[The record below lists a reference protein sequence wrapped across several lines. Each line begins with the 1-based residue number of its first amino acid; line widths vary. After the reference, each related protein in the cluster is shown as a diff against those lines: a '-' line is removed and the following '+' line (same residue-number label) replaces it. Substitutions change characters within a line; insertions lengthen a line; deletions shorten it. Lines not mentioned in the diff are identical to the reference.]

1 MTAESKAAKEPRTAS
16 FAEPAARRAK
26 TIGGKPSEAWAPAKL
41 GTWALAAAVLAVG
54 GLAWWLQ
61 TRPGLVVDPSPLATL
76 PRTVGTW
83 QSEELP
89 LESAVESILRA
100 DFNLQRAYFPAS
112 GTDPVWVY
120 IGYYGTER
128 GGRPEHVP
136 RGCFTGNGWDI
147 ASARVI
153 GAEDGS
159 ERRMNEYRVERAGE
173 RQLVHFWYRSSRRT
187 GMIGGVD
194 QRLDQ
199 ILGRIQT
206 GRADGA
212 LIRVSMTVGRGGE
225 AEARTRLLSFGSE
238 LDRQLARY
246 WPVEH
251 PREGR

>member
-1 MTAESKAAKEPRTAS
+1 MTAE
-16 FAEPAARRAK
+16 
-26 TIGGKPSEAWAPAKL
+26 KP
-41 GTWALAAAVLAVG
+41 GTRALAAAVLAVG

-61 TRPGLVVDPSPLATL
+61 TRPELVVDASPLATL
-76 PRTVGTW
+76 PRTVGSW
-83 QSEELP
+83 RSRELP
-89 LESAVESILRA
+89 LESVVESILRA
-100 DFNLQRAYFPAS
+100 DFNVQRAYFSSPGAE
-112 GTDPVWVY
+112 PVWLY

-136 RGCFTGNGWDI
+136 RGCYTGAGWDI
-147 ASARVI
+147 ESARVLS
-153 GAEDGS
+153 AEDGTD
-159 ERRMNEYRVERAGE
+159 RRTNEYLVERAGE
-173 RQLVHFWYRSSRRT
+173 RQLVHFWYRSARST

-212 LIRVSMTVGRGGE
+212 LVRISTTLAPGAE
-225 AEARTRLLSFGSE
+225 PEARTRLLSFGSE

-251 PREGR
+251 PREG